1 MRVLKV
7 LARERIASTRVD
19 AREGGR
25 EGRTRTRP
33 GREGCRSARGWARGW
48 AWWRR
53 SSAAVGVG
61 GEDDEDARRGREDDV
76 WEVHGARDAVEG

>member
-33 GREGCRSARGWARGW
+33 GREGCRSARGWA
-48 AWWRR
+48 WWRR

-76 WEVHGARDAVEG
+76 WEVHGARGAVEG